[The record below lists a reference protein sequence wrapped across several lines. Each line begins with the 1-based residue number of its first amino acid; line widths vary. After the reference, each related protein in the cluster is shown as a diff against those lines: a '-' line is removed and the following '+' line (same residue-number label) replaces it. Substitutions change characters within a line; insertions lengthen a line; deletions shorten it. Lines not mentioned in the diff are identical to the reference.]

1 MSERNISIPKSNT
14 DLKAWSLYYAQLGFA
29 VFPLQPRGKVPFLD
43 GGFKIAS
50 KDPDQIATWWTR
62 WPDANIGIATGA
74 ASGGLVVI
82 DADVN
87 PDAGYDGTDSLREY
101 AAAHGPFPDTCRA
114 LTGRGGFHDFY
125 RTTETLHN
133 RAGVLEGVDVRAD
146 GGYVV
151 AAPSIHPNGRRYTWE
166 IDPEDAEIAEAN
178 DAVLELCRS
187 HKPGTGRSEAT
198 KEDQLAPI
206 MPGTR
211 NDTIYRLACSLQAK
225 GLTDEAIRAA
235 VMAENKNRCVP
246 PMGEAEI
253 ERIIAN
259 AIRQPKGTHA
269 ITTQHDRPEDHKDQY
284 RPDDL
289 SEAGAAEVFALTYG
303 PGMRWTKSLGW
314 MVWDGKRWCQ
324 NDALAKNRAMQ
335 YTSDMLTEA
344 KKMHAAS
351 TMADDNGEASPDA
364 KLYLKFAQRMRNTR
378 PIENILALAQA
389 RMITE
394 AAIFDASPFDLNTP
408 SGIIDLR
415 TGTMRPSSPSA
426 YCSKMTTVTPSND
439 GAYLWQDFLNVIT
452 DGDESLQRFLQIS
465 AGSCAI
471 GKVFHEG
478 LQIAIGAGRN
488 GKSTFYNALA
498 AVLGDYSG
506 TLHVNTLTM
515 ERGGNKG
522 AALATLRGK
531 RLVITAELEEGAR
544 LSTQTLKMLAST
556 DMLTIE
562 EKYRSPETIK
572 PTHHVVMFSN
582 HLPRVGSTDLG
593 TWRRLLLI
601 PFQTTIPAGSDKPNY
616 ADKLVKEA
624 GGAILDWT
632 IQGAR
637 MFFEDGCRLEPPAVV
652 LEATA
657 RYRQQED
664 WLQNFIDE
672 CCRVMKTPGEGPR
685 LIVGVGKLYEV
696 YKSYA
701 DATGT
706 YRRSMPDFN
715 RAMENAGFEKRTVR
729 GGFKC
734 WEKIDLIYERYAEDQ
749 LADNNDDGEAGES

>member
-1 MSERNISIPKSNT
+1 MNNYHVPKENN
-14 DLKAWSLYYAQLGFA
+14 LKEWALYYAQLGLA

-43 GGFKIAS
+43 GGFKVAT
-50 KDPDQIATWWTR
+50 KDPAQISTWWTR

-87 PDAGYDGTDSLREY
+87 EDAGYDGADSLREY

-114 LTGRGGFHDFY
+114 ITGRGGYHDFY

-187 HKPGTGRSEAT
+187 RKSGTNASEGSA
-198 KEDQLAPI
+198 DQTQAPI
-206 MPGTR
+206 LPGTR

-235 VMAENKNRCVP
+235 VVAENDARCVP
-246 PMGEAEI
+246 PMGEAEL

-259 AIRQPKGTHA
+259 AIRQPKGTAGQPKQPENHE
-269 ITTQHDRPEDHKDQY
+269 DRY
-284 RPDDL
+284 RPADL

-314 MVWDGKRWCQ
+314 MVWDGHRWCQ

-335 YTSDMLTEA
+335 YTNDMLTEA
-344 KKMHAAS
+344 KKAHAAS
-351 TMADDNGEASPDA
+351 TVADDNGEASPDA
-364 KLYLKFAQRMRNTR
+364 KQYLKYAQRMRNTR
-378 PIENILALAQA
+378 PIENVLALAQA
-389 RMITE
+389 RMIAE
-394 AAIFDASPFDLNTP
+394 ASIFDAQPFDLNTP
-408 SGIIDLR
+408 NGIIDLR

-426 YCSKMTTVTPSND
+426 YCSKITTVTPSTD
-439 GAYLWQDFLNVIT
+439 GAYLWKDFLDVIT
-452 DGDESLQRFLQIS
+452 GNDESLQRFLQIS

-498 AVLGDYSG
+498 AVLGDYAGSIN
-506 TLHVNTLTM
+506 VNVLTTD
-515 ERGGNKG
+515 RINKG

-531 RLVITAELEEGAR
+531 RLVTCGELEEGQR

-556 DMLTIE
+556 DMLTVE

-582 HLPRVGSTDLG
+582 HLPRVGSTDAG
-593 TWRRLLLI
+593 TWRRIELI

-616 ADKLVKEA
+616 ADKLVREA
-624 GGAILDWT
+624 GGAILNWT
-632 IQGAR
+632 IQGAK
-637 MFFEDGCRLEPPAVV
+637 MFFEDGCRLSPPALVI
-652 LEATA
+652 EATSH
-657 RYRQQED
+657 YRQQED

-672 CCRVMKTPGEGPR
+672 CCMVTKTSKGPQYAVR
-685 LIVGVGKLYEV
+685 VGKLYEA

-701 DATGT
+701 DTTGT

-715 RAMENAGFEKRTVR
+715 RAMENAGFEK
-729 GGFKC
+729 KEDAHSHAKY
-734 WEKIDLIYERYAEDQ
+734 WERIDLVYERYAEDRLKDKDE
-749 LADNNDDGEAGES
+749 LAEAAEA